1 MLYLFNLA
9 AFLKTFTSVTD
20 ENDHLNK
27 EISQPQIAHSN
38 DKIGKLSLFSVLI
51 YVFSYSFLGFLNFV
65 VPNLF
70 LSLYR
75 ITN

>member
-1 MLYLFNLA
+1 MLYSFNLA
-9 AFLKTFTSVTD
+9 AFLKTFTSVK
-20 ENDHLNK
+20 NDHLNK

-75 ITN
+75 ITNYN

>member
-1 MLYLFNLA
+1 MLYLFNFA

-20 ENDHLNK
+20 EKRPLNK

-70 LSLYR
+70 LSLYC